1 MINKKCWLTMN
12 LFLLGVCLPND
23 PDMIHQIGMEEFVS
37 ISQENST
44 VVVPPKVATQGLPQN
59 QMLKGK

>member
-1 MINKKCWLTMN
+1 MK

-23 PDMIHQIGMEEFVS
+23 PDMIQQIGMEEFVS
-37 ISQENST
+37 ISNENST
-44 VVVPPKVATQGLPQN
+44 FVAPPKVPSQGSPQN

>member
-1 MINKKCWLTMN
+1 MN

-37 ISQENST
+37 ISHENST
-44 VVVPPKVATQGLPQN
+44 VVVPPKVATQGSPQN